1 MDSISGNVTESLSLV
16 TLLAMSEDP
25 PINAKCKDKFLVCSA
40 VIPVEKE
47 MMPLTEL
54 VSAEHRARTRESRLI
69 ALAVE

>member
-1 MDSISGNVTESLSLV
+1 MTV
-16 TLLAMSEDP
+16 TLLAMNEDP

-54 VSAEHRARTRESRLI
+54 VRRPHTTRRKTQC
-69 ALAVE
+69 AGD